1 MASHARFS
9 PDLALYLISILN
21 VTSVPGRILP
31 PHLGDQLLHFNILTL
46 SAFCTEVSILALWLS
61 FNYYPR
67 TPASL
72 SSVGLWLRCCLTEL
86 PIMGSN
92 LNRQHDTDHSGL
104 QLFAAISILIG
115 TGFLAVFKEEPPN
128 TFGGLTV
135 KRHLLWA
142 REILVKWPLVS
153 GLSVRWYSVDYL
165 QEEQSSSSW
174 NGWVPNTRSLILP
187 TLLTAPHG
195 GNVIRFLPL
204 ESPVRPGTHGV
215 PR

>member
-72 SSVGLWLRCCLTEL
+72 SSVGLWLPIRDLPDSHCRQVRVSTAREEAHIQITGITASHSCLTEL

-115 TGFLAVFKEEPPN
+115 TGFLAVFS
-128 TFGGLTV
+128 TFSCRSVNHERV
-135 KRHLLWA
+135 KCAGRNEIGEVVEGRKRQGHLRRYMDSWIPAWRIHDQLLPWA
-142 REILVKWPLVS
+142 NP
-153 GLSVRWYSVDYL
+153 D
-165 QEEQSSSSW
+165 
-174 NGWVPNTRSLILP
+174 
-187 TLLTAPHG
+187 
-195 GNVIRFLPL
+195 
-204 ESPVRPGTHGV
+204 
-215 PR
+215 